1 MWEGSLQPEG
11 TGGENDNLIGRGG
24 DRVMVFAM
32 LDGVFFK
39 LGPIPVDHIIFTE
52 WVIIGLIGLIA
63 FFATRDMQMVPRGL
77 QNAFEA
83 IIVFTYD
90 FFTQLMDKEHV
101 AKKWAPLL
109 TTFFL
114 FIILSNYS
122 GLLPGA
128 AGLAGFQPPTSNW
141 NITLT
146 LALITFCSV
155 HVAGFAEHSV
165 GYLGHFVSPSPLM
178 LPLNL
183 VEEIAHPLSLTV
195 RLFGN
200 IFGEEMVIAFLLFMV
215 PFLIPG
221 ALMALSLLLGAIQA
235 IVFTLLSA
243 SYIAAAAGE
252 SH

>member
-1 MWEGSLQPEG
+1 
-11 TGGENDNLIGRGG
+11 
-24 DRVMVFAM
+24 MVFGM

-183 VEEIAHPLSLTV
+183 VEEIAHPLSLPSVFSET
-195 RLFGN
+195 
-200 IFGEEMVIAFLLFMV
+200 FLGRNGYCFSVVHGAL
-215 PFLIPG
+215 PYTG
-221 ALMALSLLLGAIQA
+221 ALMALSLLLGSNPGYS
-235 IVFTLLSA
+235 FTLLSA

-252 SH
+252 RVINIEDKL

>member
-1 MWEGSLQPEG
+1 
-11 TGGENDNLIGRGG
+11 
-24 DRVMVFAM
+24 MVFGM
-32 LDGVFFK
+32 LDGVFFNV
-39 LGPIPVDHIIFTE
+39 GPIPVDHIIFTE

-63 FFATRDMQMVPRGL
+63 FSATRDMQMVPRGL

-83 IIVFTYD
+83 IIIFTYD
-90 FFTQLMDKEHV
+90 FFTQLMDQEHI

-122 GLLPGA
+122 GLIPGA
-128 AGLAGFQPPTSNW
+128 AGLSGFQPPTSNW

-165 GYLGHFVSPSPLM
+165 SYLGHFVSPSPLM

>member
-1 MWEGSLQPEG
+1 
-11 TGGENDNLIGRGG
+11 
-24 DRVMVFAM
+24 
-32 LDGVFFK
+32 
-39 LGPIPVDHIIFTE
+39 
-52 WVIIGLIGLIA
+52 
-63 FFATRDMQMVPRGL
+63 
-77 QNAFEA
+77 
-83 IIVFTYD
+83 
-90 FFTQLMDKEHV
+90 
-101 AKKWAPLL
+101 
-109 TTFFL
+109 
-114 FIILSNYS
+114 
-122 GLLPGA
+122 
-128 AGLAGFQPPTSNW
+128 
-141 NITLT
+141 
-146 LALITFCSV
+146 
-155 HVAGFAEHSV
+155 
-165 GYLGHFVSPSPLM
+165 M